1 MTSIR
6 TNVLYCPTKHLP
18 SDVPPGSPSANGFV
32 SPVPESVENRR
43 SPETKIFVTMK
54 HIFFIITAV
63 FMLLLALPVQGTG
76 PVKIGFIN
84 SITGKEAQ
92 IGENLTNG
100 AAMAV
105 DDLKSKG
112 IQIVM
117 VQEDDGGDPKNALAA
132 YEKLVTRDR
141 VIGVVGP
148 YTSASANVVASRADQ
163 YQVPLLVPAA
173 AKEEITMKGYKNVF
187 RLNAPADVYSKVL
200 LNTIAPYRPK
210 TIAYVYAATDFG
222 VSTVKTAQLNAAA
235 MGLKE
240 VASEKYQQGQPDYR
254 ATLAKIKAIQ
264 PDLVFLVSYDADAIL
279 LMRQA
284 KEIGLTPKAF
294 LGAGAGYTT
303 AQFASQQDISSLVIS
318 ATQWTDD
325 VNWPGAAD
333 FAVRYKA
340 RFGKQ
345 PTYHAACT
353 YEAVRIM
360 ALSALNS
367 KNPQALC
374 ATLKAGSWNGIM
386 GTVRFINYSGYT
398 NQNNHPML
406 VQQLQSGKYETVY
419 PSQFSRKKLVYPY
432 NR

>member
-1 MTSIR
+1 MKKMLLSIASA
-6 TNVLYCPTKHLP
+6 VLLCLP
-18 SDVPPGSPSANGFV
+18 LSANAA
-32 SPVPESVENRR
+32 
-43 SPETKIFVTMK
+43 K
-54 HIFFIITAV
+54 
-63 FMLLLALPVQGTG
+63 

-100 AAMAV
+100 VTMAV
-105 DDLKSKG
+105 EDMTAKG
-112 IQIVM
+112 FSITLIK
-117 VQEDDGGDPKNALAA
+117 EDDGGDPKNALAA
-132 YEKLVTRDR
+132 YEKLVTRDG

-148 YTSASANVVASRADQ
+148 YTSGCANVVASRADQ
-163 YQVPLLVPAA
+163 YNVPLLVPAA

-187 RLNAPADVYSKVL
+187 RLNAPANVYSLVL
-200 LNTIAPYRPK
+200 MKAVAAYKPK

-222 VSTVKTAQLNAAA
+222 VSTVKTAQENAVA

-240 VASEKYQQGQPDYR
+240 VANEKYQQGQPDYR
-254 ATLAKIKAIQ
+254 ATLSKVKAAN

-303 AQFASQQDISSLVIS
+303 AQFAQQKEISNLVVS

-333 FAVRYKA
+333 FGKRYKA
-340 RFGKQ
+340 KFGKE
-345 PTYHAACT
+345 PSYHAACA
-353 YEAVRIM
+353 YEAMRIM
-360 ALSALNS
+360 IESASKSDNS
-367 KNPQALC
+367 AKLR
-374 ATLKAGSWNGIM
+374 TVLKGGSWNGIL
-386 GTVRFINYSGYT
+386 GPVKFADYSGFT

-406 VQQLQSGKYETVY
+406 VQQLQNGAYETVF
-419 PSQFSRKKLVYPY
+419 PAQFSKKQLIYPF
-432 NR
+432 RR

>member
-1 MTSIR
+1 MKKTLLSIAAAA
-6 TNVLYCPTKHLP
+6 LISLP
-18 SDVPPGSPSANGFV
+18 LSAQAA
-32 SPVPESVENRR
+32 R
-43 SPETKIFVTMK
+43 
-54 HIFFIITAV
+54 
-63 FMLLLALPVQGTG
+63 

-105 DDLKSKG
+105 DDMTAKG
-112 IQIVM
+112 YSVT
-117 VQEDDGGDPKNALAA
+117 VVKEDDGGDPKNALAS
-132 YEKLVTRDR
+132 YEKLVTRDG

-148 YTSASANVVASRADQ
+148 YTSGSANVVASRADQ
-163 YQVPLLVPAA
+163 YNVPMIVPAA

-187 RLNAPADVYSKVL
+187 RLNAPANVYSLVL
-200 LNTIAPYRPK
+200 MKAVAAYKPK

-222 VSTVKTAQLNAAA
+222 VSTVKTAQDNAVA

-240 VASEKYQQGQPDYR
+240 VANEKYQQGQPDYR
-254 ATLAKIKAIQ
+254 ATLAKVKAAA

-303 AQFASQQDISSLVIS
+303 AQFAQQKEISNLVVS

-333 FAVRYKA
+333 FGKRYKA
-340 RFGKQ
+340 RFGKE
-345 PTYHAACT
+345 PSYHAACA
-353 YEAVRIM
+353 YEAMRIM
-360 ALSALNS
+360 IETASKAENSARLRT
-367 KNPQALC
+367 A
-374 ATLKAGSWNGIM
+374 LKAGSWNGIM
-386 GTVRFINYSGYT
+386 GAVKFADYSGFT
-398 NQNNHPML
+398 NQNNHAML
-406 VQQLQSGKYETVY
+406 VQQLQNGAYETVY
-419 PSQFSRKKLVYPY
+419 PAQFSKKKLVYPFS
-432 NR
+432 R

>member
-1 MTSIR
+1 MKR
-6 TNVLYCPTKHLP
+6 T
-18 SDVPPGSPSANGFV
+18 FV
-32 SPVPESVENRR
+32 STVAGTLMV
-43 SPETKIFVTMK
+43 
-54 HIFFIITAV
+54 
-63 FMLLLALPVQGTG
+63 LPLVVQAA
-76 PVKIGFIN
+76 PLKVGFIN

-105 DDLKSKG
+105 EDLRAKG
-112 IQIVM
+112 IQVEVIK
-117 VQEDDGGDPKNALAA
+117 EDDGGDPKNALAA
-132 YEKLVTRDR
+132 YEKLVTRDG

-148 YTSASANVVASRADQ
+148 YTSGAANVVASRADQ

-187 RLNAPADVYSKVL
+187 RLNAPANVYSKVL
-200 LNTIAPYRPK
+200 MDAVKAYKPK

-222 VSTVKTAQLNAAA
+222 VSTVKTAQENAAK
-235 MGLKE
+235 MGLRE
-240 VASEKYQQGQPDYR
+240 VANEKYQQGQPDYR
-254 ATLAKIKAIQ
+254 PSLSKVKAAN

-303 AQFASQQDISSLVIS
+303 AQFAQQGEISNMVVS

-333 FAVRYKA
+333 FARRYKA
-340 RFGKQ
+340 KYAKE
-345 PTYHAACT
+345 PSYHAACA
-353 YEAVRIM
+353 YEAMRIM
-360 ALSALNS
+360 VTTAS
-367 KNPQALC
+367 KNRSAAALR
-374 ATLKAGSWNGIM
+374 AGLKAGSWNGIL
-386 GTVRFINYSGYT
+386 GPVKFASYAGFT

-406 VQQLQSGKYETVY
+406 VQQIQAGKYETVY
-419 PSQFSRKKLVYPY
+419 PAQFSKKTLVYPFK
-432 NR
+432 R